1 MIDPTL
7 KNYIDNIEDHLKT
20 AAAIAQQMQVYVQ
33 GAEGDSDLYRK
44 LAFYLVPNTAHWLE
58 GKQTGSIADLKET
71 LARRL
76 AEPSANAVQLDND
89 SKVLT
94 KKK

>member
-1 MIDPTL
+1 MDQTL

-20 AAAIAQQMQVYVQ
+20 AAAVAQQMQLYVQ

-44 LAFYLVPNTAHWLE
+44 LAFYLVPSTVHWIE
-58 GKQTGSIADLKET
+58 GKQAGSIADLKET

-76 AEPSANAVQLDND
+76 AEPVVNAVQSDND

>member
-1 MIDPTL
+1 MDQTL

-20 AAAIAQQMQVYVQ
+20 ASAVAQQMQMYVQ
-33 GAEGDSDLYRK
+33 SVEGDSDLYRK
-44 LAFYLVPNTAHWLE
+44 IAFYLVPNTVQWVE
-58 GKQTGSIADLKET
+58 GKQAGSIADLKET
-71 LARRL
+71 LVRRL
-76 AEPSANAVQLDND
+76 AESEVKAVQLDND